1 MLRAYRGVLHTM
13 RRVVYWMGFP
23 YLFFLMA
30 ASTIAAFTVLADSAN
45 SSESTQVA
53 SNGLRGRAMG
63 TDAFSYLED
72 TNSERARAW
81 VQAQNERTLREL
93 QGDSRYPRYFQ
104 AALES
109 EHTDGGFDD
118 AGLITKPGW
127 MSLQDGYI
135 YQVWDDDRHS
145 RGVWRRASLA
155 SFLTKKPQ
163 WQELLDIDALCAAEK
178 QDWTFASAS
187 VSPNGRRA
195 LVQLSRGGSIS
206 SVWREFDFRTR
217 AFVYDGFSSPLST
230 DSNAAWRT
238 DDVVLVGANFGP
250 GSVNAAGTSLV
261 IKKWRRGQ
269 SLAQAEEVF
278 RGVPEDGG
286 VHVGVFDAMY
296 GSVSDEDG
304 NRVLHVVHED
314 ARQRWTWW
322 RVGRNDDLER
332 LTLPPKPGVV
342 FYKGHYI
349 TLLLSDWSIGGK
361 TWKQGSV
368 ISISRSEASKEVPRV
383 EVMMQ
388 PPLEASVDFI
398 VATTPS
404 GVLLFGS
411 HLGNGRVWRARLQGA
426 SWTVDQVPL
435 PEHGSIIQGAADI
448 KSDSVFVRYE
458 SFLQPPALYAIDVK
472 DNRAM
477 LFATSPPQFDATSF
491 VTEQWE
497 AKSADG
503 TLVPYFV
510 VRPRT
515 LRFDGRS
522 PVLALGYGAGGG
534 SQTPQY
540 SGALGRLW
548 LQQGGIYA
556 VANIRGGSERGAEWH
571 VVSTERRRTYE
582 DMIAVTEDLIRRN
595 VTAPRKVGFIGY
607 SAGGILGGVMLN
619 ERPDLFGAAVLKAPV
634 LDELRRDLMM
644 GMPDG
649 WNPEFGSLQDPKVKD
664 FLERHSPFQN
674 LRADAAMPRPLLIT
688 SSTDETVPP
697 AQARRYAAKLDSLK
711 KPFLFYETREGGH
724 GLAATTEGRAQL
736 QALVYTYLARQLSSA
751 DGTQPAVAPR

>member
-1 MLRAYRGVLHTM
+1 M
-13 RRVVYWMGFP
+13 RRIVSWIALPCVSC
-23 YLFFLMA
+23 LVT
-30 ASTIAAFTVLADSAN
+30 ASTIDAFTVLADSAN
-45 SSESTQVA
+45 STESTQLA
-53 SNGLRGRAMG
+53 ANGLRERAMG

-72 TNSERARAW
+72 SSSERSRAW
-81 VQAQNERTLREL
+81 VHAQNERTLREL
-93 QGDSRYPRYFQ
+93 QGDSRYQKYFH

-109 EHTDGGFDD
+109 EHSDGDADD

-135 YQVWDDDRHS
+135 YQVWDDDKHS

-155 SFLTKKPQ
+155 SFLSRKPL

-206 SVWREFDFRTR
+206 SVWREFDFTTL
-217 AFVYDGFSSPLST
+217 AFVPHGFSTPLSR
-230 DSNAAWRT
+230 DGNAAWRT
-238 DDVVLVGANFGP
+238 DDVVLVDANFGP
-250 GSVNAAGTSLV
+250 GSVNAAGTPLV
-261 IKKWRRGQ
+261 VKKWRRGQ
-269 SLAQAEEVF
+269 SLMEGEDLF
-278 RGVPEDGG
+278 RGTAGDGG

-296 GSVSDEDG
+296 GSISDEDG

-314 ARQRWTWW
+314 AQQRWTWW
-322 RVGRNDDLER
+322 RVGHNDQLER

-342 FYKGHYI
+342 FYKDHYI
-349 TLLLSDWSIGGK
+349 TLLLSDWSVGGH

-368 ISISRSEASKEVPRV
+368 ISISRSEASKDVPRV
-383 EVMMQ
+383 EVVMP

-398 VATTPS
+398 AATTPS
-404 GVLLFGS
+404 ALLLFGS
-411 HLGNGRVWRARLQGA
+411 HLGNGRVWRARLHA
-426 SWTVDQVPL
+426 KAWTVDLVPL

-448 KSDSVFVRYE
+448 RSDSVFVRYE
-458 SFLQPPALYAIDVK
+458 SFLQAPALYVIDARH
-472 DNRAM
+472 NRAT
-477 LFATSPPQFDATSF
+477 LFATSPPQFDASLF

-515 LRFDGRS
+515 LGFDGRS

-540 SGALGRLW
+540 SGTLGRLW
-548 LQQGGIYA
+548 LQQGGVYA
-556 VANIRGGSERGAEWH
+556 VANIRGGSERGAGWH
-571 VVSTERRRTYE
+571 VVGAERRHTYE

-595 VTAPRKVGFIGY
+595 VTASGKVGFIGY

-619 ERPDLFGAAVLKAPV
+619 KRPDLFGAAVLKAPV
-634 LDELRRDLMM
+634 LDEFRRDLMM

-664 FLERHSPFQN
+664 FLERYSPFQN
-674 LRADAAMPRPLLIT
+674 LRADAAMPRPLIVT

-697 AQARRYAAKLDSLK
+697 AQARRYAAKLDSLN

-724 GLAATTEGRAQL
+724 GLAATSEGRAQL
-736 QALVYTYLARQLSSA
+736 QALIYTYLARQLLNA
-751 DGTQPAVAPR
+751 DASQPAVAPR